1 MSVLLYLLG
10 AWKWPSNY
18 KGVPLSSLFFPRCLC
33 VGCLDTTDRELVGR
47 PDFQSCCLLRRLAD
61 GLLIRVPQCHIH
73 FFLSFCFFLFPFL
86 LIHAADQAVIVELR
100 NQIHL
105 LKNQHHDQLEQLN
118 RERKWRNN
126 EKCHDIRTSSSHHSL
141 SNSVSRRFIFLQ
153 TTTSSK
159 RKWPSLLPKRKTNS
173 NSR

>member
-1 MSVLLYLLG
+1 MDCWSVWL
-10 AWKWPSNY
+10 N
-18 KGVPLSSLFFPRCLC
+18 VIFIFFEIFL
-33 VGCLDTTDRELVGR
+33 
-47 PDFQSCCLLRRLAD
+47 
-61 GLLIRVPQCHIH
+61 
-73 FFLSFCFFLFPFL
+73 FFLSSFL

-141 SNSVSRRFIFLQ
+141 SNSVSRRFIFSADNDKFQKEMTIALAEKENQ
-153 TTTSSK
+153 FQQQV
-159 RKWPSLLPKRKTNS
+159 RKQNRK
-173 NSR
+173 